1 MLFSIITVCHN
12 AARTIAPTLR
22 SIQEQTWIDFEY
34 IVKDGASSD
43 GTQQAVIDS
52 GIPGLRFISEPDSGI
67 YDAMNHA
74 MSMAKGEYLI
84 FLNAGDSFASPD
96 TLSHFAEAIR
106 RHDYPGIVYG
116 QTKTVDSERT
126 VIGDRHLRAP
136 EQLSLKSFADGMVV
150 CHQAMAVLRKISDR
164 YDTSYRFSA
173 DYLWGIH
180 CLQHSRHNVYLDEC
194 VIHYLN
200 EGTTTANRYSSL
212 LERLRIM
219 CRYYGVLPT
228 LLRHV
233 KFAYRSI
240 RRGSIG

>member
-1 MLFSIITVCHN
+1 
-12 AARTIAPTLR
+12 
-22 SIQEQTWIDFEY
+22 
-34 IVKDGASSD
+34 
-43 GTQQAVIDS
+43 
-52 GIPGLRFISEPDSGI
+52 
-67 YDAMNHA
+67 
-74 MSMAKGEYLI
+74 MAKGEYLI

-173 DYLWGIH
+173 DYLWAIH

>member
-22 SIQEQTWIDFEY
+22 SIQEQTWTDFEY

-116 QTKTVDSERT
+116 QTK
-126 VIGDRHLRAP
+126 
-136 EQLSLKSFADGMVV
+136 Q
-150 CHQAMAVLRKISDR
+150 
-164 YDTSYRFSA
+164 
-173 DYLWGIH
+173 
-180 CLQHSRHNVYLDEC
+180 
-194 VIHYLN
+194 
-200 EGTTTANRYSSL
+200 
-212 LERLRIM
+212 
-219 CRYYGVLPT
+219 
-228 LLRHV
+228 
-233 KFAYRSI
+233 SI
-240 RRGSIG
+240 PNAQ